1 VPRVAWFVSPHGFG
15 HAARTVAVAEAL
27 ATRLPGL
34 ELDLWTTV
42 PEWFFRE
49 SLSASFRYRPLACD
63 VGLVQRSPVEEDL
76 AATVTGLE
84 RWWTAVEKLHLREVV
99 GALVSERCDL
109 VVCDI
114 APFGLVAARE
124 AGVRSVLLE
133 NFTWDWIYEPLV
145 AAEPALEP
153 WVERFRSWFALA
165 DLRIQMEPAC
175 APAPGAGAGAVVV
188 PPVARSSR
196 SGRLAVRQRL
206 GLEPG
211 RAMVLVS
218 LGGVEHRLDRL
229 APLRARPE
237 EVFVLPGAADRER
250 WEGNLRLLPH
260 RSPIHHPDLVAAA
273 DLAAGKLGYST
284 VAEAVAAGTPL
295 LYVPRPGFRE
305 SAVLERYVAER
316 LPAAAIEW
324 EELASGAWVEKLGGP
339 LAAPRPPA
347 RRSEGAGRVAD
358 AITTWLVRSG

>member
-1 VPRVAWFVSPHGFG
+1 MPRVAWFVSPHGFG
-15 HAARTVAVAEAL
+15 HAARTAAAAEAL

-49 SLSASFRYRPLACD
+49 SLTVSFRYRALACD

-76 AATVTGLE
+76 EATVAGLE
-84 RWWTAVEKLHLREVV
+84 RWWSRCEQLHLREVA
-99 GALVSERCDL
+99 GALVAERCDL

-145 AAEPALEP
+145 AAEPGLAA
-153 WVERFRSWFALA
+153 WVERFRAWFALA
-165 DLRIQMEPAC
+165 DLRIQMEPVC
-175 APAPGAGAGAVVV
+175 APAPGAGAVVV
-188 PPVARSSR
+188 PPVARSPR

-206 GLEPG
+206 GVEPG
-211 RAMVLVS
+211 QSMVLVS

-229 APLRARPE
+229 APLRARRRA
-237 EVFVLPGAADRER
+237 VFVLPGAADAER

-260 RSPIHHPDLVAAA
+260 RSPVQHPDLVAAA

-305 SAVLERYVAER
+305 SAVLERYVGER
-316 LPAAAIEW
+316 LPAAAIGW
-324 EELASGAWVEKLGGP
+324 EELESGEWVEKLSDL
-339 LAAPRPPA
+339 LAAPRPAA

-358 AITTWLVRSG
+358 TIAVPLPRSG

>member
-1 VPRVAWFVSPHGFG
+1 VPRVAFFVSPHGFG
-15 HAARTVAVAEAL
+15 HAARAAAVAEAL
-27 ATRLPGL
+27 ATQVPGL
-34 ELDLWTTV
+34 GLDLWTTV

-49 SLSASFRYRPLACD
+49 SLTVPFRYRALACD

-76 AATVTGLE
+76 AATVAGLE
-84 RWWTAVEKLHLREVV
+84 SWWTAVEKLHLRDAV
-99 GALVSERCDL
+99 GALVAERCDL

-114 APFGLVAARE
+114 APLGLLAAHE

-145 AAEPALEP
+145 AAEPALAP
-153 WVERFRSWFALA
+153 WVEKFRSWFAFA
-165 DLRIQMEPAC
+165 DLRIQLEPVC
-175 APAPGAGAGAVVV
+175 APAPGVVLV
-188 PPVARSSR
+188 PPVARSPR

-206 GLEPG
+206 GVEPG
-211 RAMVLVS
+211 QAMVLVS

-229 APLRARPE
+229 APLGARRE
-237 EVFVLPGAADRER
+237 AVFVLPGAADAES

-260 RSPIHHPDLVAAA
+260 RSPVQHPDLVAAA

-284 VAEAVAAGTPL
+284 VAEAVAAGAPL

-305 SAVLERYVAER
+305 SAVLERYVGEH
-316 LPAAAIEW
+316 LPAAAIAW
-324 EELASGAWVEKLGGP
+324 EELASGVWVE
-339 LAAPRPPA
+339 LAGELLASPRPPA

-358 AITTWLVRSG
+358 TIAARLVRSG

>member
-1 VPRVAWFVSPHGFG
+1 MPRVAWFVSPHGFG
-15 HAARTVAVAEAL
+15 HAARTAAVAEAL
-27 ATRLPGL
+27 ATRVPGL

-49 SLSASFRYRPLACD
+49 SLTVPFRYRPLACD

-76 AATVTGLE
+76 AATVDELE
-84 RWWTAVEKLHLREVV
+84 RWWSACEKLHLRDVA
-99 GALVSERCDL
+99 GALVAERCDL

-114 APFGLVAARE
+114 APFGLLAARE
-124 AGVRSVLLE
+124 SGVPSVLLE
-133 NFTWDWIYEPLV
+133 SFTWDWIYEPLA
-145 AAEPALEP
+145 AAEPALAP
-153 WVERFRSWFALA
+153 WVKRFRSWFALA

-175 APAPGAGAGAVVV
+175 APAPGALAV
-188 PPVARSSR
+188 PPVARSPR
-196 SGRLAVRQRL
+196 AGRLAVRQRL
-206 GLEPG
+206 GVEPG
-211 RAMVLVS
+211 QSMVLVS
-218 LGGVEHRLDRL
+218 LGGVEHRLERL
-229 APLRARPE
+229 APLAARPE
-237 EVFVLPGAADRER
+237 AVFVLPGGADSER

-273 DLAAGKLGYST
+273 DLGAGKLGYST

-324 EELASGAWVEKLGGP
+324 EDLASGVWVERIARL
-339 LAAPRPPA
+339 LALPRAPTRPTA
-347 RRSEGAGRVAD
+347 GAGRSASAIARELEVAHP
-358 AITTWLVRSG
+358 